1 MDLYINS
8 SLDGFYNPVGN
19 IVDNDYESTDFINRI
34 GSGAL
39 TLDDNGLIT
48 GWIDDFVIWENS
60 LNTTQIS
67 NLYNGGNGGVDPSTV
82 LDEVVVYYSFD
93 GETISGNTISDQSGN
108 GHDATFT
115 NSLGSLT
122 HSSDVPFGVS
132 GGVVS
137 GANTVSTDEDTAL
150 EIDLS
155 SYASDV
161 DGDDL
166 TYTIAT
172 DVSNGTTSL
181 SGSTVTYTP
190 TANYNGSDSFSW
202 KVNDG

>member
-1 MDLYINS
+1 M
-8 SLDGFYNPVGN
+8 LDGPVPLP
-19 IVDNDYESTDFINRI
+19 V
-34 GSGAL
+34 AA
-39 TLDDNGLIT
+39 
-48 GWIDDFVIWENS
+48 WAA
-60 LNTTQIS
+60 
-67 NLYNGGNGGVDPSTV
+67 TV

-166 TYTIAT
+166 ILGG
-172 DVSNGTTSL
+172 DQLDDIESGDGKNFVSSGKADLDGNQQVDQNELDLINSQISDTSKL
-181 SGSTVTYTP
+181 F
-190 TANYNGSDSFSW
+190 DDDEW
-202 KVNDG
+202 M